1 MNLPWFRRIPRVKQH
16 DRRDCGAACLHSI
29 ARSYGHHVS
38 IARIRQLAST
48 DLQGTNMLGL
58 VEGAGRLGFLARG
71 VRATPEAL
79 ATLPLPAV
87 AHVVL
92 PSGLHH
98 FVVVYRVR
106 KRHVVYMDPGD
117 GRVHTVPHE
126 EFRGRWSGVLLILAP
141 GEAFTPATEGGT
153 AAARF
158 RALLRPHR
166 AVLAQA
172 LFGAAVYTVLGLSM
186 SIYVQKLVDGVLLD
200 GNRGLL
206 NLMSVGMLFILALQL
221 FVGASRGVLTLQTG
235 QKIDGALILGYHKH
249 LLSLPQQF
257 FDTMRAGEI
266 VSRIG
271 DAVKIRAFINEAALD
286 MVLNVFIVIFS
297 IALMFVYSPPLALL
311 ALGVV
316 PFYASIYLVMNRV
329 NRARQRRLMER
340 GAELQAQLVESLSSV
355 STIKR
360 FGLEWFANVKTES
373 RFVRMLREVYGAAL
387 AAMAS
392 GLATEVVSRTF
403 TILLLW
409 MGAGLVIDR
418 DLTPGQLMSCYAL
431 LGYFTG
437 PAARLIGA
445 NRTIQDALI
454 AADRL
459 FEIMELEREETG
471 SRAELTREM
480 VGDVRFRGV
489 SFRYGT
495 RKRVFE
501 ELDVTFPRGRM
512 TAVVGES
519 GSGKTSLAALLQ
531 GLYPLE
537 KGQVFIGDLE
547 VRHISNESL
556 RALVAAVPQQID
568 LFSGTLL
575 ENIAIGDFE
584 PDVRRVAAL
593 GRMLGISEFVDELPG
608 GYGAEIGPNGSTLS
622 GGQRQ
627 RVAIARALYRD
638 PEILI
643 LDEATSAL
651 DPVSERFVKAAVEQ
665 LKGEGKTVIVIAHR
679 LSTVMS
685 ADNIIVL
692 DCGRVVEEGT
702 HAELMAAEGAYH
714 RLWRMQFP
722 AAEPSHAGSAAPR

>member
-141 GEAFTPATEGGT
+141 GEAFTPAADAGT
-153 AAARF
+153 AGARF
-158 RALLRPHR
+158 QALVRPHR

-206 NLMSVGMLFILALQL
+206 NLMSVGMLLILALQL
-221 FVGASRGVLTLQTG
+221 FVGASRGILTLQTG

-316 PFYASIYLVMNRV
+316 PFYASIYVMMNRV

-373 RFVRMLREVYGAAL
+373 RFVRMLREVYGAAV
-387 AAMAS
+387 AGMAS

-418 DLTPGQLMSCYAL
+418 ELTPGQLMSCYAL

-692 DCGRVVEEGT
+692 DRGRVVEEGT
-702 HAELMAAEGAYH
+702 HAALMAAEGAYH

-722 AAEPSHAGSAAPR
+722 AAEHAGSAAPR